1 MSMTS
6 ESEERMIVPN
16 SGVDS
21 PSTDEANSLANVGNN
36 VPLKKALGL
45 LPKMQFQKHSGL
57 SRCGKSCRLRWAN
70 HLRPDLKKGAFTP
83 DEERRIIELHA
94 KMGNKWARMAAEV
107 YLAAQITRSRTT
119 GTLESKDV
127 QRAGLPIYPP
137 DICLQAMNENQ
148 QSDNMNSF
156 SSRDVPMPPVNNIP
170 FPSVEFKGLELNQP
184 LYPQPLIDI
193 PSNSLLDIPMSS
205 LLAQGFRPSYQNK
218 SLIST
223 IHPPKRLRGSESLFP
238 GSNTPISNLFT
249 NGSQYQSDYL
259 TSSSFF
265 SGSQAILNGNPSSE
279 PGWAMKLEL
288 PSLQTQT
295 GTTWGS
301 PSPSSPLPVFESVD
315 ILIQTPPTELTQ
327 SPQNSGLLEEVL
339 YESETIKNSNS
350 NSFQQSSRAPNMAND
365 VMENSARVLNETK
378 WDAYDEEVSP
388 LGHSSS
394 SVFSESTPI
403 SGNSL
408 DEPHF
413 AEALPVK
420 EEASDLCPM
429 QYDDKVETTNQ
440 MILSR
445 PDLLLASNCLAP
457 MKHPTNVMGTFLG
470 DDWSRD
476 CKQMDTGSTSS
487 AQGRGRNSCAWNAM
501 PTV

>member
-1 MSMTS
+1 MSMAS
-6 ESEERMIVPN
+6 ESDERMIVPN

-36 VPLKKALGL
+36 VPLKKGPWTSAEDAMLAEYVAKHGEGNWNAV
-45 LPKMQFQKHSGL
+45 QKHSGL

-94 KMGNKWARMAAEV
+94 KMGNKWARMAAELPGRTDNEIKN
-107 YLAAQITRSRTT
+107 YWNTRIKRR
-119 GTLESKDV
+119 

-148 QSDNMNSF
+148 QSDTMNTF

-265 SGSQAILNGNPSSE
+265 SGSQAVLNGNPSSE

-388 LGHSSS
+388 L
-394 SVFSESTPI
+394 
-403 SGNSL
+403 
-408 DEPHF
+408 
-413 AEALPVK
+413 VK
-420 EEASDLCPM
+420 EEVSDLCPM